1 MCILNIFSSCS
12 LDVDNVSENGSPP
25 NHASSHLLPNTSL
38 IPKTLNRSSNSVNSH
53 TSVPLFTVQS
63 STHTSAS
70 PVQSPSHVS
79 PSITSPVKPTFT
91 HSSVSPVQSPSHS
104 SSIATPV
111 KPTIQTSSSVSPIQS
126 PSHTHSVTS
135 PVKPSTH
142 SHSSV
147 SPVQSPSHTRSVTSP
162 VKPSTHSHSSVSPV
176 QSPSHTRSVTSPVK
190 PSTHSHSS
198 VSTACCKP
206 PLATDSALTTSN
218 RHVNVRE
225 AADKE
230 YRKNVER
237 MKTQYAKRKQHQ
249 CNTYCAGDSVT
260 VRVPTNERSSTDMP
274 RLLCYVAEVRHD
286 LYQLQ

>member
-1 MCILNIFSSCS
+1 M
-12 LDVDNVSENGSPP
+12 DNVSENGSPSKNP

-53 TSVPLFTVQS
+53 TSVPVFTVQS
-63 STHTSAS
+63 PTHTSAS
-70 PVQSPSHVS
+70 PVQSPSHVT
-79 PSITSPVKPTFT
+79 PLITSSVKPTFT
-91 HSSVSPVQSPSHS
+91 HSSVPPVQLPSYS
-104 SSIATPV
+104 SSIISPD

-147 SPVQSPSHTRSVTSP
+147 SP
-162 VKPSTHSHSSVSPV
+162 
-176 QSPSHTRSVTSPVK
+176 
-190 PSTHSHSS
+190 
-198 VSTACCKP
+198 ACCKP

-237 MKTQYAKRKQHQ
+237 MKTQY
-249 CNTYCAGDSVT
+249 CAGDSVT
-260 VRVPTNERSSTDMP
+260 VWVPTNERSSTDMP